1 MAENNNDNNSNE
13 DIELQNEE
21 ENLDINEQV
30 ELPIDTRVTYV

>member
-1 MAENNNDNNSNE
+1 MAENNNEENSNE

-21 ENLDINEQV
+21 ENLDSKEQV